1 MTTPA
6 FKQTWTAL
14 EGKLIFDFT
23 MYRSEEHGASIVRV
37 HLEGYRKQPVHEVLL
52 PSDDTRQF
60 SFTTQSM
67 VYVKGT
73 LRRESKDHG
82 DGNTHIYVF
91 ADVFYGQ
98 EGRHDDHH
106 FIGFMIAINCHDAPS
121 ASEPVTPPPPPPLD
135 AHDSTPC
142 LAETE
147 STPQATM
154 NTADDD
160 LLPYGEVRTSP
171 AGGADALR
179 FISYAP
185 AADLPGN
192 TLYQALLAARPA
204 GRVAM
209 EALVLRY
216 INGEGPWEPAF
227 PGLTGDLPALWHGY
241 ADVATAAQQ
250 LCSQPERLRQRIF
263 TLLDAETD
271 EQVAARLAS
280 PAFRDATTA
289 AWQSYFA
296 LTIMPVYDK
305 VMLSTLSRFLGAAH
319 LLNHLYLSAPPSPP
333 SAATLTAL
341 AHASI
346 VLPAAIFPLPAAA
359 STTPCAANVKR

>member
-14 EGKLIFDFT
+14 QGKLIFDFT
-23 MYRSEEHGASIVRV
+23 MYRIEEHGASFVKIR
-37 HLEGYRKQPVHEVLL
+37 LEGDRERRVHEVLL
-52 PSDDTRQF
+52 PSDDARQF
-60 SFTTQSM
+60 SFTTQSIF
-67 VYVKGT
+67 YVEGT

-82 DGNTHIYVF
+82 DGNTHIYVY
-91 ADVFYGQ
+91 ADIFYGHQ
-98 EGRHDDHH
+98 GLYDEQH
-106 FIGFMIAINCHDAPS
+106 FIGFMIAINCHNAPS

-160 LLPYGEVRTSP
+160 LLPHGEVRTSP
-171 AGGADALR
+171 AVGAEALR

-216 INGEGPWEPAF
+216 INGEGPWEPSF
-227 PGLTGDLPALWHGY
+227 PGVTGELPALWHGY
-241 ADVATAAQQ
+241 AEVATAAQQ
-250 LCSQPERLRQRIF
+250 LCGQPERLRQRIF
-263 TLLDAETD
+263 TLLDVETD
-271 EQVAARLAS
+271 EQVAALLAS
-280 PAFRDATTA
+280 PAYRDATTA

-296 LTIMPVYDK
+296 LTIVPGYDK
-305 VMLSTLSRFLGAAH
+305 VLLSTLTRFLSAVH

-346 VLPAAIFPLPAAA
+346 VLPAAIFPLPAAKDAA
-359 STTPCAANVKR
+359 SSG